1 MGATLTFLTMILQMR
16 MIRISLRS
24 LGRKQHEV
32 SSSSM
37 DNQSRTVLAIAVN
50 VALSATAVAAE
61 DEKVTELGKISVD
74 AQASAYKAEVPSSPK
89 YTELLRDTA
98 QTITVIPS
106 ALIQQ

>member
-1 MGATLTFLTMILQMR
+1 MILQMR
-16 MIRISLRS
+16 MIRISLMS

-32 SSSSM
+32 SGSAM
-37 DNQSRTVLAIAVN
+37 DIQSRIVLGIAVN

-74 AQASAYKAEVPSSPK
+74 AQAGAYEAEVPSSPK

-98 QTITVIPS
+98 QTMTVIPS
-106 ALIQQ
+106 DLIQQQGGLL